1 MGTGPLVVLSVAEVS
16 ERVQFLVVP
25 TMERL

>member
-16 ERVQFLVVP
+16 EGVQFLMVP
-25 TMERL
+25 TTERL